1 MVRGKVRGRHLD
13 PVGAGDGLLDV
24 VVDRE
29 APQRARHLR
38 LDVRVARVFRRGKN
52 ERVDAARLLRVRVRV
67 RVRARV
73 RVRVKVDAAR
83 RRNLL
88 GDLIVDR
95 EVAQRARHA
104 RLHLRVA
111 AVLRRGV
118 DERLDAARDSD
129 LLGHLVTEGEV
140 AQRASHL
147 RLHEAR
153 VHSK

>member
-52 ERVDAARLLRVRVRV
+52 ERVDAAR
-67 RVRARV
+67 
-73 RVRVKVDAAR
+73 

-88 GDLIVDR
+88 GDLIVDL
-95 EVAQRARHA
+95 VKLGVGS
-104 RLHLRVA
+104 RLGLGWLRVGVRA
-111 AVLRRGV
+111 A
-118 DERLDAARDSD
+118 AAPVS
-129 LLGHLVTEGEV
+129 
-140 AQRASHL
+140 
-147 RLHEAR
+147 
-153 VHSK
+153 